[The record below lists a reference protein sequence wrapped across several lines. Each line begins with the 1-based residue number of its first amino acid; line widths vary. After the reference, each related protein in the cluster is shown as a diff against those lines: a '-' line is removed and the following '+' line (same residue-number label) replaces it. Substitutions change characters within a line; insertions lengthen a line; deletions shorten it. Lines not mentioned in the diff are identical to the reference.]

1 MQKINL
7 YNRHGRTWYSLL
19 ATTKNESPIILS
31 VCKNFH
37 IKIQLILKFMS
48 AIFTAGLTLL
58 PTDLYAT
65 QLHASSEGI
74 ITHQVGHLFFLFSMV
89 ALIFTVTGKGLDK
102 QRGWRMIQYS
112 AFFFILW
119 NLDAITAHFFDNQ
132 IHAVKIENLSFGK
145 IRILTNNNSSS
156 FAWIY
161 YVLKLDHLLCVPA
174 MLFLY
179 KGLSDLVDDQKQI
192 KAKRDIQ

>member
-1 MQKINL
+1 MPK
-7 YNRHGRTWYSLL
+7 
-19 ATTKNESPIILS
+19 
-31 VCKNFH
+31 
-37 IKIQLILKFMS
+37 KIQYSIHLFLKFIPSMVVVGLILLPIDGY
-48 AIFTAGLTLL
+48 AI
-58 PTDLYAT
+58 

-89 ALIFTVTGKGLDK
+89 ALIFTVTGKGLDQQK
-102 QRGWRMIQYS
+102 GWRLIQYS

-132 IHAVKIENLSFGK
+132 IHAVTIETISIGK
-145 IRILTNNNSSS
+145 MRIITNNDSSLL
-156 FAWIY
+156 AWFY

-179 KGLSDLVDDQKQI
+179 KGLSSLVDDQRRMM
-192 KAKRDIQ
+192 AKKESR

>member
-1 MQKINL
+1 MIA
-7 YNRHGRTWYSLL
+7 G
-19 ATTKNESPIILS
+19 
-31 VCKNFH
+31 
-37 IKIQLILKFMS
+37 LIL
-48 AIFTAGLTLL
+48 L
-58 PTDLYAT
+58 PIDGYAT

-89 ALIFTVTGKGLDK
+89 ALIFTITGKGLDK
-102 QRGWRMIQYS
+102 QKGWRLIQYS

-132 IHAVKIENLSFGK
+132 IHAVKIETISIGK
-145 IRILTNNNSSS
+145 MKIVTNNDSSLL
-156 FAWIY
+156 AWFY

-179 KGLSDLVDDQKQI
+179 KGLSSLVDDQRQI
-192 KAKRDIQ
+192 MAKKESR